1 MSNTQESTKG
11 TLVSKFNEK
20 TLAMSVVASV
30 AMMSVASTATAGAFE
45 DAVKS
50 DRTSASSLTGNQGAA
65 EQGLSSIYNLGKY
78 IAIVIGLFLAIGGLM
93 AVSKAAKTEGQKSQ
107 MPGWISFG
115 IGGLLTVVG
124 FFMFAVG
131 KTATNVIGADGTT
144 TGG

>member
-1 MSNTQESTKG
+1 MNEQSKTKG
-11 TLVSKFNEK
+11 TLVSKLNDK
-20 TLAMSVVASV
+20 TLALSVGATVALMTVASP
-30 AMMSVASTATAGAFE
+30 AMAGAFGDAIE
-45 DAVKS
+45 D
-50 DRTSASSLTGNQGAA
+50 DRKSASSLTGNQGAA

-131 KTATNVIGADGTT
+131 KTATNVIGADGKS
-144 TGG
+144 TG

>member
-1 MSNTQESTKG
+1 MSNKQAAKTDTF
-11 TLVSKFNEK
+11 VSKFNEK
-20 TLAMSVVASV
+20 TMAMSVGATVALMTVASP
-30 AMMSVASTATAGAFE
+30 AMAGAFG
-45 DAVKS
+45 DAIKS
-50 DRTSASSLTGNQGAA
+50 DRDSASSLTGNQGAA
-65 EQGLSSIYNLGKY
+65 EQGLSSVYNLGKY

-144 TGG
+144 TP

>member
-1 MSNTQESTKG
+1 MNEQSKTKG
-11 TLVSKFNEK
+11 TLVSKLNDK
-20 TLAMSVVASV
+20 TLALSVVASV
-30 AMMSVASTATAGAFE
+30 AFMTVTSTANAGAFD
-45 DAVKS
+45 DAIKS

-65 EQGLSSIYNLGKY
+65 EQGLSSVYNLGKY
-78 IAIVIGLFLAIGGLM
+78 IAVVIGLFLAIGGLM

-131 KTATNVIGADGTT
+131 KTATNVIGADGKGTP
-144 TGG
+144 

>member
-1 MSNTQESTKG
+1 MSNKQAAKTDTF
-11 TLVSKFNEK
+11 VSKFNEK
-20 TLAMSVVASV
+20 TMAMSVGATVALMTVASP
-30 AMMSVASTATAGAFE
+30 AMAGAFS
-45 DAVKS
+45 DAIDD

-144 TGG
+144 TP